1 MRQKVEPL
9 DRDGGEQAMKHTDD
23 IKPDIITTLK
33 RTLRIRPGSADILA
47 NRESSQLEFKTSFNL
62 ESGPDYGRSMSAFAN
77 NEGGFIVFGI
87 QNAPHKIVGISR
99 DRFESIDPVRITDI
113 LNSYFSPE
121 LHWEIGCIE
130 FEGKTLGFIYTYEAP
145 EKPVIATKTSGKD
158 IRESA
163 VYYRYRGK
171 TTFIRYPELRKIIDD
186 RLDRERKAWLQ
197 HIETISRSG
206 PTKVGIIDTVQGKV
220 FGAGPPFLI
229 DEKLL
234 RQLKFIRE
242 GVFRE
247 TGGAPTL
254 RLIGDLKTVEG
265 VTVDRM
271 IPIGIHYD
279 DLVTAFLAQRQL
291 DTEDAKSYLVE
302 CAHQTTPYT
311 PVFYFISQAG
321 INCDDAVTLID
332 NELNALKKT
341 KADLKKR
348 MTGTMVA
355 GTFGRIDEAIKLP
368 KFANSKELLEAIS
381 RQPTVLGQR
390 SLAFQVLKH
399 FPAFLRDISIQ
410 IPCKRLF
417 DAISNLKKRDIE
429 QNKEAIL
436 GSLLD
441 IFNQRFS
448 NMEGG
453 EKSFFR
459 KVVAYVD
466 EQLYA

>member
-1 MRQKVEPL
+1 MN
-9 DRDGGEQAMKHTDD
+9 TS
-23 IKPDIITTLK
+23 KPDIMTTLK
-33 RTLRIRPGSADILA
+33 HTLKMRPGSTDILA
-47 NRESSQLEFKTSFNL
+47 NRESSQLEFKASFNL
-62 ESGPDYGRSMSAFAN
+62 EWGPDYARSMSAFAN

-87 QNAPHKIVGISR
+87 QNAPHRILGISR
-99 DRFESIDPVRITDI
+99 ERFESVDPVKITDI

-121 LHWEIGCIE
+121 LLWEMGCIE
-130 FEGKTLGFIYTYEAP
+130 FQEKTLGFIYTNEAT
-145 EKPVIATKTSGKD
+145 EKPVIATKTSGRE

-171 TTFIRYPELRKIIDD
+171 TTAIRYSELRKIIDD
-186 RLDRERKAWLQ
+186 RLDRDRKAWLQ
-197 HIETISRSG
+197 HIETISRTG

-242 GVFRE
+242 GGFRE
-247 TGGAPTL
+247 TGGAPAL
-254 RLIGDLKTVEG
+254 RLIGDLKTIQG
-265 VTVDRM
+265 VTVERTVQT
-271 IPIGIHYD
+271 GIHYD

-311 PVFYFISQAG
+311 PVFYFISRAG
-321 INCDDAVTLID
+321 INRNEAATLID
-332 NELNALKKT
+332 IEQNALKKT
-341 KADLKKR
+341 KSDLKKR
-348 MTGTMVA
+348 LSGALLA
-355 GTFGRIDEAIKLP
+355 GAFGRIDETIKLP
-368 KFANSKELLEAIS
+368 KLLNSKELLEGIL
-381 RQPTVLGQR
+381 RQPTASGKR
-390 SLAFQVLKH
+390 SMILQALKNL
-399 FPAFLRDISIQ
+399 PAFVRDIATQ
-410 IPCKRLF
+410 IPCIRLF
-417 DAISNLKKRDIE
+417 EAVSNLNRRDIE
-429 QNKEAIL
+429 PRKEAIL

-459 KVVAYVD
+459 KAVAYVD

>member
-1 MRQKVEPL
+1 M
-9 DRDGGEQAMKHTDD
+9 A
-23 IKPDIITTLK
+23 ISKPDLTDTLK
-33 RTLRIRPGSADILA
+33 RTLKLRPGTTDILS
-47 NRESSQLEFKTSFNL
+47 NRESSQLEFKASFNL

-87 QNAPHKIVGISR
+87 QNAPHRILGISR
-99 DRFESIDPVRITDI
+99 ERFESIDPVKITDI

-121 LHWEIGCIE
+121 LLWETSCIE

-145 EKPVIATKTSGKD
+145 EKPVIATKTSGKE

-171 TTFIRYPELRKIIDD
+171 TTFIRYPELRKIIDG

-197 HIETISRSG
+197 HIDTISRSG

-220 FGAGPPFLI
+220 FGAGSPFLI

-234 RQLKFIRE
+234 RQLKFVRE

-254 RLIGDLKTVEG
+254 RLIGDLKTIEGATVEKM
-265 VTVDRM
+265 V
-271 IPIGIHYD
+271 PIGIHYD
-279 DLVTAFLAQRQL
+279 DLITAFLAQRQL
-291 DTEDAKSYLVE
+291 DAEDAKSYLVE

-311 PVFYFISQAG
+311 PVFYFVSQAG
-321 INCDDAVTLID
+321 INRDEAVILID
-332 NELNALKKT
+332 SEQNALKKT

-348 MTGTMVA
+348 LSGALLA
-355 GTFGRIDEAIKLP
+355 GTFGRIDGTIKPP
-368 KFANSKELLEAIS
+368 KLVNSKELLEAIS
-381 RQPTVLGQR
+381 RQPTALGQR
-390 SLAFQVLKH
+390 SLVFQALKQ
-399 FPAFLRDISIQ
+399 FPAFVRDIATQ
-410 IPCKRLF
+410 IPCTRLF
-417 DAISNLKKRDIE
+417 DGISNLNKRDIE
-429 QNKEAIL
+429 QRREAIL

-448 NMEGG
+448 NMEGS
-453 EKSFFR
+453 EKSIFR
-459 KVVAYVD
+459 KAVAYVD